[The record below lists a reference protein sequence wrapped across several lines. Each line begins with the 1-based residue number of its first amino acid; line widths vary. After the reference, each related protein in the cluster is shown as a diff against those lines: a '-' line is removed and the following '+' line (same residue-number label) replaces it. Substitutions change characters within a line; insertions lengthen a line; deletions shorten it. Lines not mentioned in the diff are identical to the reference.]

1 MFKRFNSSVWLCIQ
15 FGMSLIVPHVT
26 YIQSELAE
34 NENFDLY
41 QLDVKTIRKNQKIS
55 QIEENLDSLSK
66 PSLLQQADMLDPH
79 DHIPSDI
86 EVGSTLPSLLVKRA
100 IKSYHREGVIAP
112 STIMLHKLR
121 APCRVVKGFYCVAS
135 ISKAIGLEDYDFFHS
150 KSAVVCTTDPIATL
164 DLVLILPSSN
174 TSYACLNPLNGWS
187 IDISNSTKT
196 STDIPHYKARGRGRL
211 EFTNQRT
218 MSAKLWIQPQCDSVS
233 IVFSAFVM
241 CIESMFFRYS

>member
-34 NENFDLY
+34 DENFDLY

-86 EVGSTLPSLLVKRA
+86 EVGSTLPSLLVVFPCRSTKFIPIEHHSLTVLSGCRTTFRSICPYHRSSVLLRA
-100 IKSYHREGVIAP
+100 IIEKV
-112 STIMLHKLR
+112 LLR
-121 APCRVVKGFYCVAS
+121 LPQSCF
-135 ISKAIGLEDYDFFHS
+135 ISFEILAAWSRDF
-150 KSAVVCTTDPIATL
+150 I
-164 DLVLILPSSN
+164 VLP
-174 TSYACLNPLNGWS
+174 
-187 IDISNSTKT
+187 
-196 STDIPHYKARGRGRL
+196 
-211 EFTNQRT
+211 
-218 MSAKLWIQPQCDSVS
+218 V
-233 IVFSAFVM
+233 
-241 CIESMFFRYS
+241 